1 MRLDQKLVELGIAR
15 SRSQA
20 KEMIEAG
27 NVSLNGEL
35 QLKAS
40 IKVSEGDSLK
50 VKESELTKFVSRAGL
65 KLEAALDRVKL
76 NPSSLKVLDIGLS
89 TGGFSDCLLQKGA
102 QSVVGIDVGHDQLA
116 DKLKEDDRLV
126 SFEGINAKELSKHS
140 DVLEKIKDVDLI
152 VMDVSFISILKIIPE
167 FSNCGFL
174 KTPAILS
181 LVKPQFELSK
191 KDLNKQG
198 LVKEESK
205 YLDIKENII
214 FELKNLKYE
223 VEDYFPSP
231 IKGGDGNKE
240 FFVYAKP
247 NL

>member
-1 MRLDQKLVELGIAR
+1 MRLDQKLVELGLAR

-27 NVSLNGEL
+27 YVSLNGEL

-40 IKVSEGDSLK
+40 SKVSDTDSLK
-50 VKESELTKFVSRAGL
+50 VKESELTKYVSRAGL
-65 KLEAALDRVKL
+65 KLEAALERVGL
-76 NPSSLKVLDIGLS
+76 SVNTLKVLDVGLS
-89 TGGFSDCLLQKGA
+89 TGGFSDCLLQKGV
-102 QSVVGIDVGHDQLA
+102 STIVGVDVGHNQLA
-116 DKLKEDDRLV
+116 DSLKNDERLL
-126 SFEGINAKELSKHS
+126 SYEGVNAKELSQNPEI
-140 DVLEKIKDVDLI
+140 LEKIKDIDLI

-167 FSNCGFL
+167 FAKCGFS
-174 KTPAILS
+174 KRPALLS

-205 YLDIKENII
+205 YLEIKENII
-214 FELKNLKYE
+214 FELKNWKYE

-247 NL
+247 NF